1 MIESLADIL
10 LVDSNPH
17 DVELTTEALNTLH
30 LANRVKVLHDGQEAL
45 DYILRKGKYKEAGA
59 AQKNPVLILLALRLP
74 KIDGP
79 EVLCRIKS
87 DERTKNIPIVV
98 LTSSRDDTNR
108 LKCHDL
114 GVGGYIVKPVEIENF
129 IEAVGDVGSYWAVFN
144 QPPIR

>member
-17 DVELTTEALNTLH
+17 DVELTTEALNTRH

-98 LTSSRDDTNR
+98 LTSSSDDTDR

-114 GVGGYIVKPVEIENF
+114 GVSGYIVKPVDIENF
-129 IEAVGDVGSYWAVFN
+129 IEAVGDVGFYWAVFN
-144 QPPIR
+144 EPPIR

>member
-17 DVELTTEALNTLH
+17 DVELTTEALNTRH

-114 GVGGYIVKPVEIENF
+114 GVGGYIVKPVEIVDF
-129 IEAVGDVGSYWAVFN
+129 IKAVGDVGSYWAVFN
-144 QPPIR
+144 KPPIR